1 MERRRLERTVGR
13 VLATFETDAGIG
25 TGYIKNV
32 TKDGVF
38 LRSQTGTLPVSGE
51 PVNVIFLDLFGRK
64 IEVSGTVRWTTAQLD
79 PAEQAKAG
87 FGMQIDSPS
96 DEYLEFYG
104 QLLTI

>member
-13 VLATFETDAGIG
+13 ILATFETDAGIG

-38 LRSQTGTLPVSGE
+38 LRSKTGTLPVSGE
-51 PVNVIFLDLFGRK
+51 PVNVIFQDLTGRK

-79 PAEQAKAG
+79 PAEQAIPG
-87 FGMQIDSPS
+87 FGVQIDSPS
-96 DEYLEFYG
+96 EEYFEFYE
-104 QLLTI
+104 QLLSM